1 MDDLNCAVGDQGG
14 KRTDR
19 RCPGYEER
27 AYHANGERNIGDDS
41 LTVADHDLAP
51 ISLINERLHLIRE
64 LMRLNRERLLPRL
77 LGHFGSPFGSVGTAK
92 FHKTRYCSRSSRER
106 LPRSFCLIVII
117 KPLHVQRL
125 DMHIAV

>member
-1 MDDLNCAVGDQGG
+1 MDDLNCAVSDQGG
-14 KRTDR
+14 KRTDC

-41 LTVADHDLAP
+41 LAVADHDP
-51 ISLINERLHLIRE
+51 SPSSLIDENLHLIRK
-64 LMRLNRERLLPRL
+64 LMCLNRERLLPRL

-92 FHKTRYCSRSSRER
+92 FHETRYCSRSSREH
-106 LPRSFCLIVII
+106 LPGSFCLIVIT
-117 KPLHVQRL
+117 KPLHVQWL